1 MKAPTT
7 PTAPAT
13 AAVPSPAAALP
24 AAEAPVRR
32 RGRDER
38 GTGASVALHLTVITA
53 CLIAVFPLVW
63 VLWISLRGADGW
75 KDPRNLSGGLDL
87 TNYAHV
93 LGDTEFLTWF
103 GNSLIVAFFTT
114 LLGVFIAASSGY
126 AISRMRFPGQ
136 KPLMWVFL
144 ITQMFPIAVL
154 IVPIYNIFSDLR
166 LVDSHAGLVL
176 AYCSTAVPFCAWM
189 LKGYFDTIP
198 HEIDEAGRVD
208 GLTPFGTFYRLALP
222 LARPGLAVTGFYAFI
237 TAWGEVAY
245 ATALISSDENK
256 TLAAGLQTFV
266 GQHTSNWGAMTAAS
280 VLITIPAALVFFF
293 AQKGLVSGLTAGGTK
308 G

>member
-1 MKAPTT
+1 MTT
-7 PTAPAT
+7 PTVPAAP
-13 AAVPSPAAALP
+13 VPAPAAAGP
-24 AAEAPVRR
+24 ATEGPVRR
-32 RGRDER
+32 RGREER
-38 GTGASVALHLTVITA
+38 GLLASAALHLTVITA
-53 CLIAVFPLVW
+53 CIIAVFPLVW
-63 VLWISLRGADGW
+63 VLYISLRGSDGW
-75 KDPRNLSGGLDL
+75 KNPQSLAGGLDL
-87 TNYAHV
+87 SNYAHV
-93 LGDTEFLTWF
+93 LGNTEFLSWF
-103 GNSLIVAFFTT
+103 ANSLIVALFTT
-114 LLGVFIAASSGY
+114 VLGVFVAASSGY

-154 IVPIYNIFSDLR
+154 IVPIYNIFSSLG

-198 HEIDEAGRVD
+198 HEIDEAGKVD

-280 VLITIPAALVFFF
+280 VLITIPAALVFFV